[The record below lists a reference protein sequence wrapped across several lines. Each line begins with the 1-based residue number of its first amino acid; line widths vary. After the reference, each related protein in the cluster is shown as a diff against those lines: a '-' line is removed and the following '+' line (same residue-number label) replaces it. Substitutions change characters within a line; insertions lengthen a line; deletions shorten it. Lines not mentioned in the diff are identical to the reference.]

1 MNEYFPFTLAILFTL
16 GVSAVCSVMEAMILS
31 TTTAEVEAFKKKS
44 PKKGVLLERLKFRT
58 EETISTILTLNTIAN
73 TLGATLVG
81 GLAMSL
87 FGNHWLAVV
96 SGALSLA
103 ILVFSEIIPKNAG
116 VVYRVQLHG
125 ALVCPLQGMV
135 SLLRPVTYV
144 SSLLVRGILGKRP
157 AESHSDEEILLL
169 AEKGAKDGRLTQNE
183 MDMISNALSL
193 DNIRVSEIMTPRT
206 VVTAI
211 EKSSTV
217 GEVFRQFP
225 NIPFGRMPVFSESID
240 EIVGL
245 VRRRDLLQAMALGD
259 EDRLVGELRQ
269 EVHFIPENV
278 TAAAGLQIFLKTHQQ
293 LAVVVDEF
301 GSVAGV
307 VTMEDIMEHIIG
319 REIFEKDDLAIDM
332 RELARARHLMAKK
345 RQQLK
350 HPETPVSS

>member
-1 MNEYFPFTLAILFTL
+1 MNEYFPFILAILFTL
-16 GVSAVCSVMEAMILS
+16 GVSGICSVMEAVILS
-31 TTTAEVEAFKKKS
+31 TTTAEVEAFKKKA
-44 PKKGVLLERLKFRT
+44 PKQGVLLERLKTRM

-81 GLAMSL
+81 GLAMRL
-87 FGNHWLAVV
+87 FGSHWLAFV

-116 VVYRVQLHG
+116 VLYRVTLFPV
-125 ALVCPLQGMV
+125 LVYPLQGMV
-135 SLLRPVTYV
+135 AVLRPLTYV
-144 SSLLVRGILGKRP
+144 SNLLVRGILGKKP
-157 AESHSDEEILLL
+157 TESDSDEEILLL

-211 EKSSTV
+211 DQNLTV
-217 GEVFRQFP
+217 GEVFRQHP
-225 NIPFGRMPVFSESID
+225 NIPFGRMPVYSESID

-245 VRRRDLLQAMALGD
+245 VRRRDLLQTMAHGD
-259 EDRLVGELRQ
+259 EERLVRDLRQ
-269 EVHFIPENV
+269 EVHFIPETV
-278 TAAAGLQIFLKTHQQ
+278 TAAAALQIFLKTHQQ

-350 HPETPVSS
+350 QGEASVSS